1 MSDDLLQRLKVH
13 GSVPAHIAI
22 IMDGNGRWAKGRALP
37 RPLGHHAGMRAVRE
51 VIQGSLDADVGV
63 LSLFA
68 FSQENWQRPAVE
80 IDALMSLLE
89 EYIAREVDNLRSKRV
104 SVRILGDLERL
115 APGARQAVDRIMA
128 ETAGGEDLALNL
140 CISYSSRAE
149 ITRAARQLAEEVA
162 AGRLDPSDIDE
173 DALARRLYTAPWPDP
188 DLLIRTSGEMRISNF
203 LLWQLAYAELYV
215 TPVLWPDFTRRHLFE
230 AILEFQRR
238 DRRVG
243 DWRDGSGAH
252 EPQHPGGTDLV
263 PLREIEQLPG
273 GERGRQDEQQDQRQ
287 APVPYQQQGQR
298 DRDDGEPDAP
308 HQIGVHQ
315 TETRPNRRSRR

>member
-13 GSVPAHIAI
+13 GLVPAHIAI

-37 RPLGHHAGMRAVRE
+37 RPLGHHAGMSAVRE
-51 VIQGSLDADVGV
+51 VIQGCLDADVGV

-149 ITRAARQLAEEVA
+149 ITRAARQLAEDVA
-162 AGRLDPSDIDE
+162 AGRLDLADIDE

-238 DRRVG
+238 DRRF
-243 DWRDGSGAH
+243 
-252 EPQHPGGTDLV
+252 
-263 PLREIEQLPG
+263 
-273 GERGRQDEQQDQRQ
+273 GR
-287 APVPYQQQGQR
+287 VS
-298 DRDDGEPDAP
+298 
-308 HQIGVHQ
+308 V
-315 TETRPNRRSRR
+315 

>member
-51 VIQGSLDADVGV
+51 VIQGCLDAEVGV

-238 DRRVG
+238 DRRF
-243 DWRDGSGAH
+243 
-252 EPQHPGGTDLV
+252 
-263 PLREIEQLPG
+263 
-273 GERGRQDEQQDQRQ
+273 GR
-287 APVPYQQQGQR
+287 VS
-298 DRDDGEPDAP
+298 
-308 HQIGVHQ
+308 V
-315 TETRPNRRSRR
+315 